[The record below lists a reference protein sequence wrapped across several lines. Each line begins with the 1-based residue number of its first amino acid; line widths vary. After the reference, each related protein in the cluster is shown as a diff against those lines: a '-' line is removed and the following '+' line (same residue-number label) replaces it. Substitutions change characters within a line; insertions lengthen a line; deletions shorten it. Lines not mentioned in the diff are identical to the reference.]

1 MKTDPSKNSTREI
14 KFLSTKVAYL
24 VSVGDWKNH
33 SEQFETHKNADGF
46 LKYLNEQ
53 QGPIFQ
59 RLPAFQHC
67 LRRMFFSFTALS
79 ACSRI
84 Y

>member
-1 MKTDPSKNSTREI
+1 M
-14 KFLSTKVAYL
+14 
-24 VSVGDWKNH
+24 SVGDWKNH

-59 RLPAFQHC
+59 RLPTFQHC
-67 LRRMFFSFTALS
+67 LRRMLHYQHAATFIEFA
-79 ACSRI
+79 A
-84 Y
+84 

>member
-79 ACSRI
+79 AWSRI